1 MKRSFRIALLVIIMS
16 VCCGCAASKD
26 AAAPEILYDTV
37 EDVEKDGAYSM
48 GRSADPNEAKSA
60 QEMVAETA
68 ALQEPLVYVAFS
80 QYSGSASADDGT
92 KLFINQSSIPEFV
105 TEVVAVNEWLAAAVD
120 TAAAQTADDMERVEA
135 LARSV
140 YGNREEGSPADFYS
154 YSYYSNVS
162 TARLDSSVVSV
173 LQVNSI
179 YSGGAHPNYAQRAY
193 NLDLRDC
200 AELTLADVILP
211 DGAEMLRGLVLTELE
226 ERFGG
231 LEYSGLYADY
241 PQVVGACFEDS
252 ALTDNWYFSGSG
264 LVIYFNCYDIAP
276 YAAGII
282 KVEIPYSALEGI
294 LLPEYYPERN
304 MNGAGDMAVLATAEG
319 RSILGTQPEGECLFV
334 GTDQTVYD
342 VKLHRIAG
350 WLTDEVPAVGQM
362 VLAANR
368 MTAGEAVAIPAGD
381 EAGYLL
387 MYSQGADLVCK
398 IVIDANGIREIVNEI
413 AE

>member
-1 MKRSFRIALLVIIMS
+1 MKRSLCVALLVFIM
-16 VCCGCAASKD
+16 VFFCGCAASND
-26 AAAPEILYDTV
+26 AAAPEMLYDTV
-37 EDVEKDGAYSM
+37 EDVLEDGAYSM
-48 GRSADPNEAKSA
+48 GRSADPNEAKSTH
-60 QEMVAETA
+60 EA
-68 ALQEPLVYVAFS
+68 ANEAAVCQEPLVYVTFS
-80 QYSGSASADDGT
+80 QYSGSANADAGT
-92 KLFINQSSIPEFV
+92 KLFISQGSIPEFI
-105 TEVVAVNEWLAAAVD
+105 TEDAAVNDWLASSVD
-120 TAAAQTADDMERVEA
+120 AAAAQAADDMGSVEE

-140 YGNREEGSPADFYS
+140 YGNREEASPADFYS

-162 TARLDSSVVSV
+162 TARLDSSIVSV
-173 LQVNSI
+173 LQVNSV

-200 AELTLADVILP
+200 DELTLADVILP
-211 DGAEMLRGLVLTELE
+211 DGAEMLRQHVLEELE

-241 PQVVGACFEDS
+241 PQIVGDCFENS
-252 ALTDNWYFSGSG
+252 ALTDNWYFSENG

-282 KVEIPYSALEGI
+282 KVETPYSMLDGV
-294 LLPEYYPERN
+294 LLPEYYPERD
-304 MNGAGDMAVLATAEG
+304 MTGAGDMAVLDTAEG
-319 RSILGTQPEGECLFV
+319 RSVLGAQPEGECLFV
-334 GTDQTVYD
+334 GTDQMVYD

-368 MTAGEAVAIPAGD
+368 MTAGEAIAVPAGD

-387 MYSQGADLVCK
+387 MYSQGADQVRK
-398 IVIDANGIREIVNEI
+398 IVIDANGIREILNEI
-413 AE
+413 AG